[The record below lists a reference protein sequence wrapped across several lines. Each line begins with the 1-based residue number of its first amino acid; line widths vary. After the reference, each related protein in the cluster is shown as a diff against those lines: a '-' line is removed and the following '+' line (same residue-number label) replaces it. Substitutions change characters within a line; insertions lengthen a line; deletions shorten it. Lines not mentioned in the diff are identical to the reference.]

1 MALQSAAVTAVLPE
15 MTLTKDVDAGGERPL
30 FDVFTAVA
38 AGQPDHLAVDDGM
51 TRLTYA
57 ELRDRAL
64 ALGAHVAAKVPV
76 DGLVGVLVPTTTLYP
91 TAWLACL
98 AARRPFLP
106 FDPHLPLARIQAIIT
121 EAGLAAAIIPNV
133 ASDLVAS
140 LPADLL
146 RIPMI
151 AESPPRNQR
160 ICRPASRRQRLG
172 WWCSLPAPPGAQR
185 GLRCMSARRW

>member
-30 FDVFTAVA
+30 FDVFTTVA

-76 DGLVGVLVPTTTLYP
+76 DGLVGVLVPTTTLS
-91 TAWLACL
+91 
-98 AARRPFLP
+98 
-106 FDPHLPLARIQAIIT
+106 D
-121 EAGLAAAIIPNV
+121 GLAGV
-133 ASDLVAS
+133 S
-140 LPADLL
+140 
-146 RIPMI
+146 
-151 AESPPRNQR
+151 
-160 ICRPASRRQRLG
+160 CR
-172 WWCSLPAPPGAQR
+172 APPV
-185 GLRCMSARRW
+185 STV